1 MTVTASSAPRRALR
15 LAPPRTWREQARYAI
30 TDLEGLER
38 SLVLTE
44 SEREGV
50 RRALASG
57 LPLSITPYY
66 LALCDRLRLVER
78 ATSLGGTRTKTSHAA
93 TTTHRQLDDAAL
105 LAAGIDPG
113 AVRVSVGLEDAD
125 DLVED
130 LVQALDGL

>member
-1 MTVTASSAPRRALR
+1 MKLFDEGRYGACVTVTPRGGRA
-15 LAPPRTWREQARYAI
+15 A
-30 TDLEGLER
+30 G
-38 SLVLTE
+38 
-44 SEREGV
+44 
-50 RRALASG
+50 
-57 LPLSITPYY
+57 

-78 ATSLGGTRTKTSHAA
+78 ATSLGGTRSKTSHAA

-113 AVRVSVGLEDAD
+113 AVRVSVGLEDAG